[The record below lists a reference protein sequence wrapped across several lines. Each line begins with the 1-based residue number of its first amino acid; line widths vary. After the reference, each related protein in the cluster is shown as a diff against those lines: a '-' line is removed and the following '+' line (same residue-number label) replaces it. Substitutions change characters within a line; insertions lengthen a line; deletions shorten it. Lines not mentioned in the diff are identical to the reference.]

1 MARNK
6 VSLREFQE
14 GVVARLKEAA
24 SGAATQASS
33 KMGIQVGRE
42 KWLVNLSDVGEV
54 VPLPALQPVPMT
66 KRWFSGVAN
75 VRGVL
80 YTVVD
85 FAHFLGGEINQ
96 PGIENRLL
104 LANAKYRINAGI
116 VVRHMLGLKNP
127 EQFQVGEAVG
137 LAPWIAGEYVDG
149 NGEIWKEL
157 NMAGLLQHPDFL
169 NAGV

>member
-1 MARNK
+1 MARK

-24 SGAATQASS
+24 SGAAAQVSS

-54 VPLPALQPVPMT
+54 VPLPKLQPVPMT
-66 KRWFSGVAN
+66 KRWFAGIAN

-80 YTVVD
+80 YSVVD
-85 FAHFLGGEINQ
+85 FSNFLGGEVNQ
-96 PGIENRLL
+96 PSIENRLL
-104 LANAKYRINAGI
+104 LANAKYRTNAGI
-116 VVRHMLGLKNP
+116 VVHHMLGLKNP
-127 EQFQVGEAVG
+127 EQFQVGESAA
-137 LAPWIAGEYVDG
+137 LAPWIAAEYIDS

-157 NMAGLLQHPDFL
+157 NVAGLLQHPDFL
-169 NAGV
+169 NAGR